1 MSLLFTICAL
11 HFVAQLS
18 PGPDVLLIAK
28 SAASTTRANTLKIIA
43 GISVGIVVWVV
54 LTLLGFTVLVEQF
67 SWIQQVLMA
76 VGGFFL
82 AKMGWAMFSG
92 GLKSLNQTANLEDG
106 QALSQQKTENYF
118 LLGLFTNL
126 ANPKTLIYFSSVF
139 SLALSSSASSNLKAQ
154 LAVIIPIQTFIVFSL
169 FMMIMSLPK
178 IKALYQRSGSY
189 IDLVSGALFLIFA
202 IWLWSTQLECSI
214 FNSCKHI
221 AVSKAIAKY

>member
-1 MSLLFTICAL
+1 MSLLFNICAL

-67 SWIQQVLMA
+67 PWIQQVLMA

-106 QALSQQKTENYF
+106 QALSQQNTENYF

-169 FMMIMSLPK
+169 FIMIMSLPK

-189 IDLVSGALFLIFA
+189 IDVVSGALFLIFA
-202 IWLWSTQLECSI
+202 IWLWFDAI
-214 FNSCKHI
+214 RMFNLQ
-221 AVSKAIAKY
+221 

>member
-11 HFVAQLS
+11 HFIAQLS

-67 SWIQQVLMA
+67 PWIQQVLMA

-189 IDLVSGALFLIFA
+189 IDVVSGALFLIFA
-202 IWLWSTQLECSI
+202 IWLWFDAI
-214 FNSCKHI
+214 RMFNLQ
-221 AVSKAIAKY
+221 

>member
-67 SWIQQVLMA
+67 PWIQQVLMA

-106 QALSQQKTENYF
+106 QALSQQNTENYF

-189 IDLVSGALFLIFA
+189 IDVVSGVLFLIFA
-202 IWLWSTQLECSI
+202 IWLWFDAI
-214 FNSCKHI
+214 RMFNLQ
-221 AVSKAIAKY
+221 

>member
-67 SWIQQVLMA
+67 PWIQQVLMA

-189 IDLVSGALFLIFA
+189 IDVVSGALFLIFA
-202 IWLWSTQLECSI
+202 IWLWFDAMSM
-214 FNSCKHI
+214 FGR
-221 AVSKAIAKY
+221 